1 MRRPS
6 PRGPA
11 SLALLALLSKP
22 PPDPSD
28 VSAAKHLAEAI
39 AKALDATVDLLR
51 DDDLQSTL
59 YCRYA
64 LHLHGLPGVDDGW
77 EWHPALVAA
86 IASLQ
91 TAFEDALRDHTA
103 GLVADTAPTPDRSPS
118 GTSDGPN
125 GVDPAADL
133 LGWLNALTR
142 ADLGGS
148 LSRHLARRATPE
160 QFADF
165 LRFRSVYQLKEA
177 DPHTLAIPRLR
188 GRAKSALVEIQA
200 DEYGDG
206 LPTRMH
212 STLFADTLRA
222 VGLDDTLGSHVDDVP
237 AIVLAADNA
246 AVLFGLHRRLRGAA
260 VGHLAALEM
269 TSSVPMRRYS
279 RAAARLGLDAAAR
292 AYFDEHIEVDA
303 VHEQVALHDMVAPLV
318 SAEPELRGDVLLGAA
333 TCLLLDAA
341 ITDEL
346 LARWGAVTTS
356 RPAPALRAAFA

>member
-11 SLALLALLSKP
+11 SLALLTLLSKTS
-22 PPDPSD
+22 PDPSD
-28 VSAAKHLAEAI
+28 MSAGKELAEAI
-39 AKALDATVDLLR
+39 TRALSATVDLLR

-91 TAFEDALRDHTA
+91 TAFEDALRDHA
-103 GLVADTAPTPDRSPS
+103 ARLVADTAPTPDRSSS
-118 GTSDGPN
+118 GTPDGPN
-125 GVDPAADL
+125 RVDPAAEL

-200 DEYGDG
+200 DEYGD
-206 LPTRMH
+206 
-212 STLFADTLRA
+212 
-222 VGLDDTLGSHVDDVP
+222 
-237 AIVLAADNA
+237 
-246 AVLFGLHRRLRGAA
+246 VLFGLHRRLRGAA